1 MTSDDSLKC
10 KECGRIFN
18 TIEDLYEHE
27 KSEKEDKVLRN
38 KDIQAVKLVES
49 PIDIIF
55 FNFLIMRYY

>member
-18 TIEDLYEHE
+18 ILEDLYEHE

-38 KDIQAVKLVES
+38 RDI
-49 PIDIIF
+49 
-55 FNFLIMRYY
+55 